1 MFTCP
6 HCKNDFEV
14 ESADQVSIY
23 NAKIPLFSLKCT
35 ECNRNTKKNKKDSE
49 SILEKF
55 PDLQNEIEQ
64 AKAELE
70 QAKAA
75 KELDDADDITAGA
88 GDFEEKFRDQLSI
101 FGLNSKKYENKIRAV
116 LKLVERTGA
125 TRDWLKYHMQKLNFG
140 NKSIIESV
148 VDLVFLDESDAGP
161 VPPYPTGGSG
171 GTMPGYSVQ
180 TLPGGQ
186 VILMPA
192 QTHPEYRAPQP
203 IIIDRGG
210 REYDR
215 DRVVK
220 VGGEEQVIEEEL
232 DEKGKVTKRTIRGG
246 KVDSGKEKEGNSLT
260 EALTFLKDLGILG
273 VKTPE
278 PQPKVPEE
286 VRDTL
291 KELKESVSGLSAAM
305 RDRGRGQDST
315 ELKSVSD
322 KIDKLQ
328 EQIAQLEKEKAAARD
343 NEFKEHLTRIEKEI
357 GAVRE
362 GEHYKPKHGLSDSQF
377 EVDTKHRNLETVS
390 SGFDRLS
397 ERITTPLNK
406 MLENQTKLNA
416 VLMLRNLEKEDDV
429 PPGTYLRAMQ
439 AAPSASDGEIKAA
452 VEKWKARAAGGA
464 V

>member
-1 MFTCP
+1 MLCP

-14 ESADQVSIY
+14 ESTDQVSIY
-23 NAKIPLFSLKCT
+23 NAKIPLFSIKCT

-75 KELDDADDITAGA
+75 KAALDDEDDRDAGA

-101 FGLNSKKYENKIRAV
+101 FGLNSKKYENKIKAV
-116 LKLVERTGA
+116 LKLIERTGA

-161 VPPYPTGGSG
+161 MPPYPATGGG
-171 GTMPGYSVQ
+171 GSAQGYGVH

-192 QTHPEYRAPQP
+192 QTHPEYRAAQP

-215 DRVVK
+215 ERVVK
-220 VGGEEQVIEEEL
+220 AGSDEQVIEEEL
-232 DEKGKVTKRTIRGG
+232 DEKGKVTKRIIRGG
-246 KVDSGKEKEGNSLT
+246 KVEPAKEGNSLIET
-260 EALTFLKDLGILG
+260 LGLLKDLGIIG
-273 VKTPE
+273 TKTPE
-278 PQPKVPEE
+278 AQPRVPDE

-291 KELKESVSGLSAAM
+291 KELKESVIGLSAVVKA
-305 RDRGRGQDST
+305 GGIKHDSG
-315 ELKSVSD
+315 EVKGVSD

-328 EQIAQLEKEKAAARD
+328 EQITQLEKEKTTMRD
-343 NEFKEHLTRIEKEI
+343 NEFKEHLNRIEKEL
-357 GAVRE
+357 GVRA
-362 GEHYKPKHGLSDSQF
+362 GDYNKPKQGLSDLQF
-377 EVDTKHRNLETVS
+377 EVDTKHRNLETIS
-390 SGFDRLS
+390 GGFDRLS
-397 ERITTPLNK
+397 EKVTAPLNK
-406 MLENQTKLNA
+406 LLENQTKLNA
-416 VLMLRNLEKEDDV
+416 VLMLRNLEKEDGV

-439 AAPSASDGEIKAA
+439 AAPLSSDGEVKAT
-452 VEKWKARAAGGA
+452 VEKWKARAAAPGA